1 MADIKERE
9 TFVYGKIICLSPIQ
23 SDFQRKMPDL
33 FHVRDFINHR
43 FKLKYMQNKV
53 KNDNYTGIKE
63 NNQIL

>member
-1 MADIKERE
+1 ME

-53 KNDNYTGIKE
+53 KNDNYTRIKE